1 MDRAGRLIGKL
12 NVMQDVA
19 DPDTR
24 AVAAWAVA
32 AGKKIARHSKARS
45 LVRKTLVVEVEDQV
59 WQRQLAT
66 LSQMLLRNL
75 EKALGERLVEA
86 LDFRPM
92 PARRPQERADTARP
106 GGDRIEDPVLAM
118 LYRRARGNGS

>member
-19 DPDTR
+19 DPEAR
-24 AVAAWAVA
+24 AVAAWKVA
-32 AGKKIARHSKARS
+32 AGKKIARHTKARK
-45 LVRKTLVVEVEDQV
+45 LVRSTLVVEVEDLV

-66 LSQMLLRNL
+66 LSRILLGNL
-75 EKALGERLVEA
+75 EKALGERLVNEI
-86 LDFRPM
+86 DFRPM
-92 PARRPQERADTARP
+92 PARRPQERAESARADK
-106 GGDRIEDPVLAM
+106 DRIEDPVLAM